1 MGPLLAGCGSI
12 QRWPGGFLEG
22 DKPLNDAWR
31 YRDWV
36 VDAIQRDLPIDVFF
50 RLQIA
55 GDLTGEPADAVATG
69 FFALG
74 PVYQSDGGDPDS
86 IAQSK
91 AETLEDRIDVLA
103 RGMLGLTATCAR
115 CHDHK
120 FDPIPQQDYYSLAG
134 IFQNTAT
141 HELPLAKSEVVEEF
155 RAHKAKMDELSKKIK
170 GFKKKPKKA
179 NQEES
184 AQAKGEAL
192 EEASRSEQEWEKWKE
207 ELVELEKKAPPPLE
221 TVHALHDIGSENMK
235 VAVRGNLLKTG
246 EEAPRRFLR
255 ILAVSDPIAYQR
267 GSGREELAASVIDPR
282 NPLTARVFVNRV
294 WQHHSAR
301 DWSERQAILAS
312 WEKNPRIQNYSIGLH
327 PSSWTMDG
335 R

>member
-1 MGPLLAGCGSI
+1 M
-12 QRWPGGFLEG
+12 
-22 DKPLNDAWR
+22 
-31 YRDWV
+31 
-36 VDAIQRDLPIDVFF
+36 
-50 RLQIA
+50 
-55 GDLTGEPADAVATG
+55 
-69 FFALG
+69 
-74 PVYQSDGGDPDS
+74 
-86 IAQSK
+86 
-91 AETLEDRIDVLA
+91 
-103 RGMLGLTATCAR
+103 
-115 CHDHK
+115 
-120 FDPIPQQDYYSLAG
+120 
-134 IFQNTAT
+134 
-141 HELPLAKSEVVEEF
+141 EEF